1 MKNITRHTGTVSDI
15 KRLPSSYLGNPR
27 YSFMID
33 GYRVTTGVDSMHGY
47 SITNYEDKQ
56 VKVTIGTHYNKLTL
70 DSISIVLPPCAK
82 IMFNDSKYNYMT
94 SLSAQSAKQDAED
107 YFIGKTFDVGVYPIE
122 NMQTCIGIE
131 YSKCEVAQ

>member
-1 MKNITRHTGTVSDI
+1 MKNITRHTGVVSDI
-15 KRLPSSYLGNPR
+15 KRLPSSYVGNPR
-27 YSFMID
+27 YSFMVD

-56 VKVTIGTHYNKLTL
+56 VKVTIGTHYNRLTL

-82 IMFNDSKYNYMT
+82 VMFNNSKYNYMT
-94 SLSAQSAKQDAED
+94 SLSAQCAKQDAQD
-107 YFIGKTFDVGVYPIE
+107 YFIGGTFDVGVYPIE

-131 YSKCEVAQ
+131 YSKSEVTA

>member
-1 MKNITRHTGTVSDI
+1 MKNITRHTGVVSDI

-33 GYRVTTGVDSMHGY
+33 GYKVTTGVDSMHGY

-56 VKVTIGTHYNKLTL
+56 VKVTIGTHYNRLTL

-82 IMFNDSKYNYMT
+82 VMFNDSKYNYMT
-94 SLSAQSAKQDAED
+94 SLSAQCAKQDAQD
-107 YFIGKTFDVGVYPIE
+107 YFIGQTFDVGVYPIE
-122 NMQTCIGIE
+122 NIQTCIGIE
-131 YSKCEVAQ
+131 YSKSEVTV